1 MPRGAAPE
9 IELGKNGNKGAEL
22 TCAEK
27 TSLFNEFTQH
37 NMGETI
43 ATATLEKCK
52 YKGVSSTRKQGYR
65 FATFKSIEGY
75 YDMSKFDVLVRA
87 LCTAEAMWWRGGSA
101 RHRDDMHKLSS
112 SPTVNKVRYLFH
124 EKDGKDSQ
132 IKKARMVVE
141 AARDWLNKYTP
152 EKAENPRAAPA
163 RASGG
168 AVKKAAALVAPQ
180 AKLRR
185 KAVAQQDKPNS
196 AQTLSNAMV
205 VHIESNKRLH
215 DATHGMLAKYRLL
228 LEKHELLEKKCSTLT
243 TENMQ
248 LKRAIAHGRIHL
260 SSDDEEEEEEE
271 GDASVP
277 EEEEEGVASGKQHDA
292 GDKSDASGQED
303 DDSSGQEDD
312 DSSGKEH
319 DDASGSGTNKKRKA
333 APFGGSVLV
342 PGLRRHRQRPRSP

>member
-9 IELGKNGNKGAEL
+9 IELGKNGDLL

-27 TSLFNEFTQH
+27 TTLYNEFTQH

-101 RHRDDMHKLSS
+101 RHRDDMHKHSS

-124 EKDGKDSQ
+124 EQDGKDSQ